1 MKSASRDLNTFEE
14 GQTVNVSDIEEF
26 QLVQILRISDSG
38 VYVKGPKCLN
48 GTVLSGR
55 SPARLAE
62 QADIEEFKQAELE
75 KNGSN
80 LKWPEKPFT
89 IREFSELNSL
99 DLTESLKWV
108 KLIATLVGKAEKIEG
123 QRGKTPNLYKY
134 EKPNVETAGSTGL

>member
-1 MKSASRDLNTFEE
+1 MKPPFRDLNTFGE

-26 QLVQILRISDSG
+26 QIVEILRISDSG
-38 VYVKGPKCLN
+38 VYVKGPKCPN
-48 GTVLSGR
+48 GAMLSGR

-62 QADIEEFKQAELE
+62 RADIEGFKQAELE

-89 IREFSELNSL
+89 IREFSELNGL
-99 DLTESLKWV
+99 DLTEGSRWV
-108 KLIATLVGKAEKIEG
+108 KLIAVLVGKAEKIEG

-134 EKPNVETAGSTGL
+134 EKRN